1 MIWPKHETVSFVA
14 QTFFLTGAL
23 YQRVR
28 ELGQRMELTLFISQS
43 LLKTLPMT
51 EADEVD
57 DAAADDDDDASAQVQ
72 GERKQRQR

>member
-1 MIWPKHETVSFVA
+1 MVWPKHEKVSLVA
-14 QTFFLTGAL
+14 QTLFLTGAL

-51 EADEVD
+51 EADEAD
-57 DAAADDDDDASAQVQ
+57 DAATDGDDDASAQVQ